1 MEAQE
6 AEIEMLNAVQAELVV
21 KNDHDIK
28 THQRDALS
36 HHLKALMRSLQT
48 SRAFHLWLSQT
59 RADCRSLRLLH
70 ISQRHADQACLA
82 CAFETWVVGKEDD
95 AGEENKRVQEKII
108 SAQNILA
115 EVLMASPSGHR
126 RVKGAARVNAPLGE
140 RQADRHARTCAL
152 THTHTQ
158 AQRQTDRQT
167 DRQAGRQT
175 RRERERERER
185 EMMMMMMCA

>member
-6 AEIEMLNAVQAELVV
+6 AEIEMLNAVQVDLVV

-28 THQRDALS
+28 THQRDALG
-36 HHLKALMRSLQT
+36 HHLKALLRSLQT

-59 RADCRSLRLLH
+59 RADCRSLRLLR
-70 ISQRHADQACLA
+70 ISQRHANHACLA

-95 AGEENKRVQEKII
+95 AGEENKRVQEKLI

-126 RVKGAARVNAPLGE
+126 RVKGSARVNAPLGE
-140 RQADRHARTCAL
+140 RQGDRHASTEADR
-152 THTHTQ
+152 Q
-158 AQRQTDRQT
+158 ADRQT
-167 DRQAGRQT
+167 GRQT
-175 RRERERERER
+175 SREGERVERER
-185 EMMMMMMCA
+185 CATR